1 MSKNDLFKCKGCPHR
16 VSTNQ
21 LRGSGGVC
29 IHCGTKMHHDN
40 WRGLA
45 VNVAQQLSLS
55 KEEDADFCQL
65 AQSLGLDPNEL
76 MRLAILDRL
85 RVWESDLSNKL
96 VNDAMLLEK
105 LYRRT

>member
-1 MSKNDLFKCKGCPHR
+1 
-16 VSTNQ
+16 
-21 LRGSGGVC
+21 
-29 IHCGTKMHHDN
+29 MHHDN

-55 KEEDADFCQL
+55 KEEDAEFCQL
-65 AQSLGLDPNEL
+65 AARLGVEPNEL
-76 MRLAILDRL
+76 MKLAILDRL

-96 VNDAMLLEK
+96 VTDAMVLEK